1 MLRLILALLLTFG
14 LIDSGIAQHIFLG
27 ERLPKLKSLK
37 WLGGHE
43 PVATQR
49 ARIEFVDIRNIAC
62 RESIELLRKE
72 IATTESNSQLVIV
85 AHTDETEATRL
96 FGKYLSPTFSVALD
110 PHGDIF
116 SIYDVK
122 FVPFEIITDNRQR
135 VIWFGNPLKPNQ
147 PMIEENR

>member
-1 MLRLILALLLTFG
+1 
-14 LIDSGIAQHIFLG
+14 
-27 ERLPKLKSLK
+27 
-37 WLGGHE
+37 
-43 PVATQR
+43 
-49 ARIEFVDIRNIAC
+49 
-62 RESIELLRKE
+62 
-72 IATTESNSQLVIV
+72 
-85 AHTDETEATRL
+85 
-96 FGKYLSPTFSVALD
+96 VALD